1 MEIRGRIIKKLPLQS
16 GTSQSG
22 SQWAKQEY
30 VLETEGQYPKKVF
43 FDFFGDKIV
52 EYALEEGQNV
62 VIRYDLESRE
72 HNGKWYTS
80 VRAWHATIIN

>member
-1 MEIRGRIIKKLPLQS
+1 MEIRGKIIEKLPLQNGVS
-16 GTSQSG
+16 KTGNE
-22 SQWAKQEY
+22 WVKQEY

-43 FDFFGDKIV
+43 FDFFGERV
-52 EYALEEGQNV
+52 NEFPLEVGDNV

-80 VRAWHATIIN
+80 VRAWQAEQV